1 MQPHVLAPLHP
12 DPILRQIDP
21 KPHSAIGASRREDQH
36 ATLPMLDPS
45 RKRAKL
51 TKDHKRMLPVSSR
64 GKALVSSELT
74 VTPVASLPRP
84 DKR

>member
-1 MQPHVLAPLHP
+1 
-12 DPILRQIDP
+12 
-21 KPHSAIGASRREDQH
+21 
-36 ATLPMLDPS
+36 MLDPS